1 MKDKYHIFNDEQ
13 RRVALNLTQ
22 FFGAWMDARR
32 ALESLKYGYAW
43 KKVSGREYLYRIQDR
58 AGNARSEGPRSAET
72 EATYDRFQDN
82 KAAAQAREAGARAQ
96 IRIASAIY
104 RRLKMP
110 VISTQAARI
119 LREADLRGML
129 GTSLMVI
136 GTNAMA
142 AYELEAGV
150 FVARGLAGTEDF
162 NLAWTGGTALG
173 LLPPSQAV
181 QQHSVLGMLKAVDT
195 TYTVNVERT
204 FQARNAAAYE
214 IELCIAPSRAEAY
227 PSSERLRPIPMPEQE
242 ALLLGQTVDHV
253 VCGLDGSPARIV
265 APDPR
270 YFALHKLWL
279 SAQSK
284 RTPAKKPKDAA
295 QGKALLDAVAQFMPQ
310 YPLDEGFAATLP
322 EALQPLYAAWLPTRP
337 PASDPAW

>member
-1 MKDKYHIFNDEQ
+1 MKDNSFIFNDEQ
-13 RRVALNLTQ
+13 RRVALNLAQ
-22 FFGAWMDARR
+22 FYDAWMASRRNLDAM
-32 ALESLKYGYAW
+32 KYGYAW
-43 KKVSGREYLYRIQDR
+43 KKVSGREYLYRVLDR
-58 AGNARSEGPRSAET
+58 TGNAKSEGARSPAT
-72 EATYDRFQDN
+72 ENTYARFQET
-82 KAAAQAREAGARAQ
+82 KAAEQAREAGARTQ
-96 IRIASAIY
+96 IQIASAIY

-119 LREADLRGML
+119 LREADARSML
-129 GTSLMVI
+129 GATLMVI

-142 AYELEAGV
+142 AYELEAGA

-162 NLAWTGGTALG
+162 DLAWTGGTALG
-173 LLPPSQAV
+173 LLSPAESP
-181 QQHSVLGMLKAVDT
+181 QQNSVLGMLKSVDS

-214 IELCIAPSRAEAY
+214 IELCIAPSRAAGY
-227 PSSERLRPIPMPEQE
+227 PASERLRPIPMAEQE
-242 ALLLGQTVDHV
+242 TLLLGQAVDHV

-279 SAQSK
+279 SGQAK
-284 RTPAKKPKDAA
+284 RTPGKRPKDAA
-295 QGKALLDAVAQFMPQ
+295 QGKALLDSVARHMPQ
-310 YPLDEGFAATLP
+310 YPLDGAFAAALP
-322 EALQPLYAAWLPTRP
+322 DDLQPLYAAWQLSRP